1 MLENELKNIW
11 KNSSKEELVK
21 FNKSKLILDIDST
34 LEDFDK
40 KIKKRNMVVML
51 ASIYVII
58 SFTIV
63 FFWQPELLI
72 KIACLIAI
80 PLAIMQIYLMKKVK
94 KYKIDN
100 YSLPL
105 KEFLLKRQQ
114 YLIKERKLYDTTL
127 LYWNILPFILIFTLF
142 MIGWGLFG
150 TERIFYI
157 LFLTSFF
164 VMLFLGYKWVVKK
177 RFDPLIK
184 KVEATIAELDS
195 VE

>member
-21 FNKSKLILDIDST
+21 FNKSKLILDLDSK
-34 LEDFDK
+34 LENFDK
-40 KIKKRNMVVML
+40 KMKIRNRAVQFG
-51 ASIYVII
+51 SIIFVII
-58 SFTIV
+58 GFTIV
-63 FFWQPELLI
+63 FFWEPELLT
-72 KIACLIAI
+72 KIACLLSLPMAI
-80 PLAIMQIYLMKKVK
+80 LQLYLIKKVK
-94 KYKIDN
+94 KYKVDD

-114 YLIKERKLYDTTL
+114 YLIKERKLFDTI

-142 MIGWGLFG
+142 ILGESLSGTDLIINILLYTSVLVIG
-150 TERIFYI
+150 
-157 LFLTSFF
+157 
-164 VMLFLGYKWVVKK
+164 FLGSKRVVKK

-184 KVEATIAELDS
+184 KVEASIAELDS